1 VDLEIRHLLLV
12 EAIAGEGGVTR
23 AGERLHLTQSAL
35 SHRLRDIETRL
46 GAPLFLRV
54 RRKMVLTPAGERL
67 LALARP
73 ILERLRQAEEEIR
86 LMGRDGAGLLR
97 FAVECYTCY
106 HWLPRLLDVF
116 RRRFPRVE
124 VRIAADETRRPIQ
137 ALLDGRLDLAMVSG
151 RVTDRRIHL
160 RPLFE
165 DEFVVVMPPGHPLES
180 RPFVRPQDFAAETLL
195 MYSGPEENTAMQRV
209 LGPAG
214 VAPARVTQV
223 QLTEAI
229 LELVKAGQ
237 GLAVLAAWS
246 VAPRVDAGAL
256 VARPLT
262 RRGLVR
268 RWQAA
273 RLKGDAPPAHLVAF
287 EDLLA
292 KGPLGVKR
300 GFAELR
306 RRTA

>member
-1 VDLEIRHLLLV
+1 MDLEIRHLLLV
-12 EAIAGEGGVTR
+12 EAIALEGGVTR

-35 SHRLRDIETRL
+35 SHRLRDIEARL
-46 GAPLFLRV
+46 GVPLFLRL
-54 RRKMVLTPAGERL
+54 RRKMVPTPAGERL

-73 ILERLRQAEEEIR
+73 LLAQVRRAEEEIR
-86 LMGRDGAGLLR
+86 LMGGNGAGILR

-106 HWLPRLLDVF
+106 HWLPRLLDAY
-116 RRRFPRVE
+116 RRKFPRVE
-124 VRIAADETRRPIQ
+124 VRIAADETPRPIA
-137 ALLDGRLDLAMVSG
+137 ALFEGRLDLAMVSS
-151 RVTDRRIHL
+151 RVADRRIHL

-165 DEFVVVMPPGHPLES
+165 DEFVVVMPPGHPLAARS
-180 RPFVRPQDFAAETLL
+180 FVRPQDFAAENLL
-195 MYSGPEENTAMQRV
+195 MYSAPEENTAMQRV
-209 LGPAG
+209 LAPAG
-214 VAPARVTQV
+214 VAPSRVTQV
-223 QLTEAI
+223 RLTEAI

-246 VAPRVDAGAL
+246 VAPHVDSGAL

-273 RLKGDAPPAHLVAF
+273 RLKGDAPPAHLLAF

-300 GFAELR
+300 GFADLR
-306 RRTA
+306 RRSA